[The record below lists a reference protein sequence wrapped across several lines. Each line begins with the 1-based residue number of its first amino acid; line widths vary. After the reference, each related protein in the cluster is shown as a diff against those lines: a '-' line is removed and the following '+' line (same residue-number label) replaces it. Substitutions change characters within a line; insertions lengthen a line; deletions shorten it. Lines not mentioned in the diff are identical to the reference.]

1 MKVNSLDERKLTEV
15 KENQKMALKAL

>member
-1 MKVNSLDERKLTEV
+1 MKVNSLNERKLTEV